1 MKIMQWPALKILTIL
16 LTVFLLPSPQASS
29 QVSSYRLQQADSLF
43 NAKQY
48 TQSLDHYKQILKND
62 QYTSSM
68 LLKMAFIEEGLSKTG
83 DALYY
88 LNLYFIATQDE
99 SVLNKMDELAR
110 KDNLSGYENTGS
122 TQAYMFYQ
130 KYHFHIA
137 VGMAAFIFLLFSI
150 SVFMKRKRH
159 NMLATIIPMFVFLIA
174 FAVHLYAGRPATNGI
189 VVRQN
194 TYLMSGPSAGAD
206 LEEIIEAGHRVVIKG
221 NADAWVEVEWN
232 GKSAYI
238 RRNQLLPVVL

>member
-1 MKIMQWPALKILTIL
+1 MQWPALKILTIL
-16 LTVFLLPSPQASS
+16 LVVFLRPSTDASS

-62 QYTSSM
+62 QYTPSM
-68 LLKMAFIEEGLSKTG
+68 LLKMAFIEEGLAKTG

-99 SVLNKMDELAR
+99 SVLSKMDELAR
-110 KDNLSGYENTGS
+110 KGGLSGYENTGS

-130 KYHFHIA
+130 KYHFNIA
-137 VGMAAFIFLLFSI
+137 IGLAAFIFLLFSI
-150 SVFMKRKRH
+150 SVFMKRREH
-159 NMLATIIPMFVFLIA
+159 NLFATIIPMFVFLAA

-194 TYLMSGPSAGAD
+194 AYLMSGPSAGAD
-206 LEEIIEAGHRVVIKG
+206 IEEIIDAGHRVVIKG
-221 NADAWVEVEWN
+221 NTDAWVEVEWN

>member
-1 MKIMQWPALKILTIL
+1 
-16 LTVFLLPSPQASS
+16 
-29 QVSSYRLQQADSLF
+29 
-43 NAKQY
+43 
-48 TQSLDHYKQILKND
+48 
-62 QYTSSM
+62 
-68 LLKMAFIEEGLSKTG
+68 
-83 DALYY
+83 
-88 LNLYFIATQDE
+88 
-99 SVLNKMDELAR
+99 MDELAR

-130 KYHFHIA
+130 KYHFQIA

-194 TYLMSGPSAGAD
+194 AYLMSGPSAGAD
-206 LEEIIEAGHRVVIKG
+206 LEEIIDAGHRVVIKG

>member
-1 MKIMQWPALKILTIL
+1 MKKMQWPALKILIIL
-16 LTVFLLPSPQASS
+16 FGVSMLPVTHASS

-62 QYTSSM
+62 QYTPAM
-68 LLKMAFIEEGLSKTG
+68 LLKMAFIEEGLSKTA

-88 LNLYFIATQDE
+88 LNLYYIATQDE
-99 SVLNKMDELAR
+99 SVVSKMDELAR
-110 KDNLSGYENTGS
+110 KNNLSGYENTGT
-122 TQAYMFYQ
+122 TQAYTFYQ
-130 KYHFHIA
+130 KYHFYIA
-137 VGMAAFIFLLFSI
+137 VGLAAFIFLLFSI
-150 SVFMKRKRH
+150 SVYLKRKNH
-159 NMLATIIPMFVFLIA
+159 NMLATMVPMFVFLLV

-189 VVRQN
+189 VVRQD

-206 LEEIIEAGHRVVIKG
+206 VEEIIKAGHRVMIKG